1 MTAKITANHK
11 GYFEFRLCAD
21 KQSMDE
27 LANQECFDK
36 HVLQFDDG
44 STRFHID
51 SATGFKDVL
60 VKLPDG
66 VTCQYCVLQW
76 TYTAG
81 RNLAIHFLSISELIP
96 FLFLPFIR

>member
-1 MTAKITANHK
+1 MTVDITANHL

-21 KQSMDE
+21 KKSLDE

-36 HVLQFDDG
+36 HLLQLADG
-44 STRFHID
+44 STRYQVG
-51 SATGFKDVL
+51 SNTGYHDVL

-66 VTCQYCVLQW
+66 VTCQYCVVQW

-81 RNLAIHFLSISELIP
+81 NTLI
-96 FLFLPFIR
+96 